1 MYEQL
6 RILDFTSCAKL
17 SDRAVEKII
26 SVAPRLRN
34 LVLAKCKNITDAAV
48 NAICAL
54 GKNLHYLHLGHCG
67 NITDASVKS
76 IVRHCGR
83 IRYIDLGCCTRLTD
97 DSVMQLAQLPKLR
110 RIGLVKCNLITD
122 DSVYALAHVPRLIS
136 TANGGEPVILPRV
149 YGREQSS
156 LERVHLSYCARLT
169 LKVSFTIIDSCCQ
182 AHELTRNQS
191 IETLLNQCP
200 RLTHL
205 SLTGVDAFLRED
217 LNQFCR
223 EAPDEFNAH
232 QRQVFCVFSGPG
244 VTGLRKY
251 LNEQRALREAT
262 RASGGPLADSDG
274 EMFIEPEDDDDDATM
289 TGLMAAS
296 ALDNGSNVAVAGDA
310 PVNGV
315 QDQDVEDYV
324 VLSSAATPTNA
335 NP

>member
-34 LVLAKCKNITDAAV
+34 LVLAKCKNITDTAV

-169 LKVSFTIIDSCCQ
+169 LKVCPFTLLCYFIRAI
-182 AHELTRNQS
+182 TNKRQS

-244 VTGLRKY
+244 VTNLRKY

-262 RASGGPLADSDG
+262 RASGGLLADSDG

-296 ALDNGSNVAVAGDA
+296 ALGNGNYVAVAGDA
-310 PVNGV
+310 PVIEV
-315 QDQDVEDYV
+315 QDQDAEDYV
-324 VLSSAATPTNA
+324 VLSSAPPTNA